1 MRPACLLGVRREP
14 LDPNAAVWDRRAAGL
29 TGRAELPP
37 DVRSFFFGPRL
48 DESEATTLAG
58 PYCSSR
64 GTAMAGKHNPGRG
77 RQSPPAPIEIAN
89 DVAHPARVYDY
100 VRGGDDN
107 FTADREV
114 ADFAAAA
121 GSGGFDHARAAV
133 QANEAFHARSV
144 AYLAGEAGIR
154 QFLEIG
160 AGIPTE
166 ENTHEIAQRIA
177 PEARVVYADDDPVVL
192 AHAHTLRKS
201 ASKGATAYVNA
212 NLRDPD
218 AILQQAKTILDLDQP
233 VAIVS
238 VAILHH
244 VREEDDPYNIVARFV
259 DAVPSGSFL
268 VISHLTSD
276 IIANEVTEA
285 ARRINEQPG
294 FTLVLRTYDQILR
307 FFDGTEPV
315 PPGLVPVDHWHAP
328 GSPPP
333 PPGELPTPFY
343 GAVGRKP

>member
-1 MRPACLLGVRREP
+1 MRPACLLAVRREP

-107 FTADREV
+107 FNADREV

-121 GSGGFDHARAAV
+121 GSGGLDHARAAV
-133 QANEAFHARSV
+133 QANEAFHNRAV
-144 AYLAGEAGIR
+144 AYLAGDAGIR

-160 AGIPTE
+160 TGIPTE
-166 ENTHEIAQRIA
+166 GNTHQIAQGIA
-177 PEARVVYADDDPVVL
+177 PESRVVYTDDDPVVL

-201 ASKGATAYVNA
+201 APPGATAYVSA
-212 NLRDPD
+212 NPRDPD
-218 AILQQAKTILDLDQP
+218 TILRQAATVLDLGQP
-233 VAIVS
+233 IAVVI
-238 VAILHH
+238 VAILYHI
-244 VREEDDPYNIVARFV
+244 E
-259 DAVPSGSFL
+259 
-268 VISHLTSD
+268 
-276 IIANEVTEA
+276 
-285 ARRINEQPG
+285 
-294 FTLVLRTYDQILR
+294 
-307 FFDGTEPV
+307 
-315 PPGLVPVDHWHAP
+315 
-328 GSPPP
+328 
-333 PPGELPTPFY
+333 
-343 GAVGRKP
+343 